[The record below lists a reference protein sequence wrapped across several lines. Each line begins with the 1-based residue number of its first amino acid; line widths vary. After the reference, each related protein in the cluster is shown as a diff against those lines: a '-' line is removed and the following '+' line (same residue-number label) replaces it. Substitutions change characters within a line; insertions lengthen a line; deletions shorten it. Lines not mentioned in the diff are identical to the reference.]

1 MPRVDSNKAGS
12 LTSARLFVLAL
23 SAALVVSGTQSSAQ
37 GQTNEQHP
45 AETGA
50 AQQTLADL
58 EKAFWVCDHA
68 ATVYGVLD
76 LGTAAACAAATRDFR
91 LKRFNGD
98 LNAMLSW
105 WQRNK
110 AHQHQLLDMEYQA
123 AGRR

>member
-23 SAALVVSGTQSSAQ
+23 SAALAFSGTESSAQ
-37 GQTNEQHP
+37 EQTRGPHP

-50 AQQTLADL
+50 AHLTLAEL
-58 EKAFWVCDHA
+58 EKNFWVCDHA
-68 ATVYGVLD
+68 ATVYGVLGM
-76 LGTAAACAAATRDFR
+76 GTAAACAAVTRDFR
-91 LKRFNGD
+91 MKRFNGD

-110 AHQHQLLDMEYQA
+110 AHQHQLLDMGYQA